1 MSTASTGSLN
11 RSASAAGDLAHA
23 AIARADMI
31 DGLRKGLEVI
41 LAFDDANPR
50 LTQSELAQRLDLSRA
65 AARRYLMTLTALG
78 YMATDGKS
86 FWLTPKV
93 MRLGQSYVASARLP
107 HTVLPV
113 LQKLTDVLGESTNFS
128 VLEGHES
135 VYICRVNAPKLLSTG
150 IEPGTRLPASTV
162 AAGRL
167 LLSYL
172 PEHELDE
179 WLRTARLSAHT
190 AQTIVDHAKLRKE
203 MLKANRQGY
212 ALSESQYE
220 LGLRGIAVPL
230 FDSAGSIVGAL
241 SVSMSVAGMSAS
253 TAVRHFVPPLKAAA
267 DQLRSQL

>member
-1 MSTASTGSLN
+1 MNTAHPGSLN
-11 RSASAAGDLAHA
+11 RSEEPLP
-23 AIARADMI
+23 IARADMI

-50 LTQSELAQRLDLSRA
+50 LTQSEVAQRLDLSRA

-107 HTVLPV
+107 HTVLPA
-113 LQKLTDVLGESTNFS
+113 LQKLTEALGESTNFS
-128 VLEGHES
+128 VLEGDES
-135 VYICRVNAPKLLSTG
+135 VYICRVNAAKLLSTG

-167 LLSYL
+167 LLGHL
-172 PEHELDE
+172 PERELDE
-179 WLRTARLSAHT
+179 WLARVRLTAHT
-190 AQTIVDHAKLRKE
+190 AHTIVDRAQLKKE
-203 MLKANRQGY
+203 IQKCARQGY
-212 ALSESQYE
+212 CLSESQYE

-230 FDSAGSIVGAL
+230 FDGGNNVVGAL
-241 SVSMSVAGMSAS
+241 SVSMSVAGMTAS
-253 TAVRHFVPPLKAAA
+253 VATKRLVPPLKAAA
-267 DQLRSQL
+267 EQLRGQL

>member
-1 MSTASTGSLN
+1 MVATLSERPAAATG
-11 RSASAAGDLAHA
+11 AG

-41 LAFDDANPR
+41 CAFDDANPR

-113 LQKLTDVLGESTNFS
+113 LQKLTEALGESTNFS
-128 VLEGHES
+128 VLEGRES

-167 LLSYL
+167 LLGYL
-172 PEHELDE
+172 PDDELRAWLDE
-179 WLRTARLSAHT
+179 VRLTAHT
-190 AQTIVDHAKLRKE
+190 AHSIVDKSQLRKE
-203 MLKANRQGY
+203 IDKARRQGF

-230 FDSAGSIVGAL
+230 FDGRGAVVGAL
-241 SVSMSVAGMSAS
+241 SVSMAVAGMSAS
-253 TAVRHFVPPLKAAA
+253 AASKRFVPPLKAAA
-267 DQLRSQL
+267 EQLRDQL